1 MQYEPHKPPRRRA
14 KRRTQY
20 DGRSYARGGPER
32 KPDRNPSKRREHAEE
47 ALLSVLDLFES
58 GELPEK
64 VAQTV
69 IARQA
74 ETSPMVNW
82 SLGNQL
88 LAILAGTT
96 DARGYRQ
103 WQEAGRHVRKGS
115 KALYILAPSTRKIRE
130 QDETTGE
137 ETERTAV
144 VGFLGVPVFRYED
157 TEGAALEQPDYDPP
171 QSPPLRDVAARL
183 GVDVNYAPLVG
194 DARGYYQAGRDRIVL
209 MSHDARVFYHELA
222 HAAHQRVLS
231 DRGETLKG
239 GQHGG
244 QEIVAETVAATLCR
258 LYGFDGWIWAGAEYV
273 QHYAAGSNPARAAMR
288 VLSDVQ
294 AVLDLILDPWGEH
307 DSASAGHELA
317 AV

>member
-1 MQYEPHKPPRRRA
+1 MQYESHKPYRRRTR
-14 KRRTQY
+14 RRTQY
-20 DGRSYARGGPER
+20 DGRSYARGGPDR
-32 KPDRNPSKRREHAEE
+32 KPERSPSKRREHAEE
-47 ALLSVLDLFES
+47 ALRSVLDLFDS
-58 GELPEK
+58 GELPER

-69 IARQA
+69 IAQQA
-74 ETSPMVNW
+74 GTSPMVNW

-88 LAILAGTT
+88 LAIIAGTT

-171 QSPPLRDVAARL
+171 QPPPLRDVAARL
-183 GVDVNYAPLVG
+183 GVDVSYAPFVG
-194 DARGYYQAGRDRIVL
+194 DARGYYQSGRDRIVL
-209 MSHDARVFYHELA
+209 MSHDERVFFHELA
-222 HAAHQRVLS
+222 HAAHQRVLG
-231 DRGETLKG
+231 DRGEALKG
-239 GQHGG
+239 GQLAG

-258 LYGFDGWIWAGAEYV
+258 LYGLDGYIWAGAEYV
-273 QHYAAGSNPARAAMR
+273 RHYAAGNNPARAAMR
-288 VLSDVQ
+288 VLGDVQ
-294 AVLDLILDPWGEH
+294 AVLNLILDPWGEH
-307 DSASAGHELA
+307 RAATAGRELA
-317 AV
+317 AA